1 MEESAI
7 NESKRPLRD
16 LNILVPV
23 DTVSQAEEI
32 LPLALT
38 LAGSSG
44 NSSVNLIGVTP
55 VPPESSLSEGAL
67 LAQGLRKD
75 LEALSDGDA
84 RINRLAGSF
93 VSYEPWEDIEAL
105 VEDRM
110 EDRDLLLLPWK
121 ADKKYLQVDLSNL
134 LFDPPCNV
142 VVAQPAVAPEE
153 IKRILL
159 PVRGG
164 PFANLSL
171 QLALRLARASNAE
184 ITLLRVLSS
193 NDDPMSQV
201 LRERFTGLSDAF
213 PEITT
218 ELQIVGDAG
227 TAILREL
234 REHQA
239 VILGASAATDGS
251 SIGLV
256 ATLILQRKDVTA
268 LIVKTKEPFRL
279 PLAPVRRSNLPVLVR
294 VEKWFA
300 ENSFNYREFSDIARL
315 IELKKKQGV
324 RISLGLPTLN
334 HESTVGNI
342 IHSIRSSLIDRAP
355 LLDEIVLIDSNSADF
370 TRKLAA
376 ELGVTPYIHQEI
388 LPGLGSLRGKGE
400 ALWKSLYLLKG
411 DLIVWVDADIVNP
424 DPRFVYGVVGPLL
437 TDSRIKYVKSF
448 YKRSE
453 RAEGEADISDGG
465 RVTELLAR
473 PLINLFF
480 PELSG
485 IVQPLAGIYGGWRS
499 ALEQV
504 PFYSGHGVEVGLLL
518 DLLERFGLSA
528 IAQVDL
534 GEVVHHKQDL
544 RALSKRSFAI
554 LQVFAQHLKEKGKL
568 DSEVTIE
575 RTMKLLRIEERQL
588 HLDEVDVHEQQRP
601 PMIEIKEYRGRH
613 APRLP

>member
-1 MEESAI
+1 MEESAV
-7 NESKRPLRD
+7 NETRRPLRD
-16 LNILVPV
+16 LSILVPV
-23 DTVSQAEEI
+23 DTVSQAQEI

-38 LAGSSG
+38 LAGSAG
-44 NSSVNLIGVTP
+44 KSSVNLIGVTP
-55 VPPESSLSEGAL
+55 VAPESSLSEGAV
-67 LAQGLRKD
+67 LAQSLRKD
-75 LEALSDGDA
+75 LERLSDGDS

-93 VSYEPWEDIEAL
+93 VSHEPWEDIEAL

-110 EDRDLLLLPWK
+110 EESDLLLLPWK
-121 ADKKYLQVDLSNL
+121 ADKRYLQADLSRL
-134 LFDPPCNV
+134 LSDPPCNV
-142 VVAQPAVAPEE
+142 VVAQPAVQPEE

-218 ELQIVGDAG
+218 ELQIVEDAG

-234 REHQA
+234 RDHQA
-239 VILGASAATDGS
+239 VILGASAASDGS
-251 SIGLV
+251 FIGLV

-268 LIVKTKEPFRL
+268 LVVKTKEPFRL
-279 PLAPVRRSNLPVLVR
+279 PLTPVRRSHLPVLVR

-300 ENSFNYREFSDIARL
+300 ENSFSYREFSDIARL
-315 IELKKKQGV
+315 VELKKKQGV

-334 HESTVGNI
+334 HESTIGNI
-342 IHSIRSSLIDRAP
+342 IHSIKSSLIDRVP
-355 LLDEIVLIDSNSADF
+355 LLDEIVLIDSKSTDF

-388 LPGLGSLRGKGE
+388 LPGLGSIRGKGE

-411 DLIVWVDADIVNP
+411 DIIIWVDPDIVNP
-424 DPRFVYGVVGPLL
+424 DPRFVYGVAGPLL

-448 YKRSE
+448 YRAPE
-453 RAEGEADISDGG
+453 RAEADAPDSGQ
-465 RVTELLAR
+465 VTELLAR

-485 IVQPLAGIYGGWRS
+485 IVQP
-499 ALEQV
+499 
-504 PFYSGHGVEVGLLL
+504 
-518 DLLERFGLSA
+518 
-528 IAQVDL
+528 
-534 GEVVHHKQDL
+534 
-544 RALSKRSFAI
+544 
-554 LQVFAQHLKEKGKL
+554 
-568 DSEVTIE
+568 
-575 RTMKLLRIEERQL
+575 
-588 HLDEVDVHEQQRP
+588 
-601 PMIEIKEYRGRH
+601 
-613 APRLP
+613 

>member
-1 MEESAI
+1 MEEKVF
-7 NESKRPLRD
+7 NDSKRPLRD

-23 DTVSQAEEI
+23 DTAAQAQEI

-38 LAGSSG
+38 LAGSVG
-44 NSSVNLIGVTP
+44 KSSVNLIGVTP
-55 VPPESSLSEGAL
+55 VPSESSLSEGAM

-75 LEALSDGDA
+75 LEKLSDGDS

-93 VSYEPWEDIEAL
+93 VSHEPWEEIEAL

-110 EDRDLLLLPWK
+110 QDSDLLLLPWK
-121 ADKKYLQVDLSNL
+121 PDKRYLQADLSHL
-134 LFDPPCNV
+134 LNDPPCNV
-142 VVAQPAVAPEE
+142 VVAQPAVPLDD

-201 LRERFTGLSDAF
+201 LRERFTGLSDTF
-213 PEITT
+213 PEITA
-218 ELQIVGDAG
+218 EVQIVGDAG

-239 VILGASAATDGS
+239 VILGASAASDGS
-251 SIGLV
+251 AIGLV

-268 LIVKTKEPFRL
+268 LVVKTKEPFRL
-279 PLAPVRRSNLPVLVR
+279 PLTPVRRSHLPVLVR

-315 IELKKKQGV
+315 MELKKKQGV

-334 HESTVGNI
+334 HESTIGNI
-342 IHSIRSSLIDRAP
+342 IHSVKTSLIDRVP
-355 LLDEIVLIDSNSADF
+355 LLDEIVLIDSKSTDF

-388 LPGLGSLRGKGE
+388 LPGLGSIRGKGE

-411 DLIVWVDADIVNP
+411 DIVIWIDPDVTNP
-424 DPRFVYGVVGPLL
+424 DARFVYGIVGPLL
-437 TDSRIKYVKSF
+437 TDSRIKFVKGF
-448 YKRSE
+448 YRSPE
-453 RAEGEADISDGG
+453 RADGETDASEGSH
-465 RVTELLAR
+465 VTELLAR
-473 PLINLFF
+473 PLVNLFF

-485 IVQPLAGIYGGWRS
+485 IVLPLSGIYGGWRS

-504 PFYSGHGVEVGLLL
+504 PFYSGHGVEIGLLL
-518 DLLERFGLSA
+518 DLLDRFGLSA

-534 GEVVHHKQDL
+534 GDVVRRRQNL
-544 RALSKRSFAI
+544 RALSKKSFAI

-568 DSEVTIE
+568 DSDLTME
-575 RTMKLLRIEERQL
+575 RTMKLLRLEERQL
-588 HLDEVDVHEQQRP
+588 HLDELDVHEQQRP
-601 PMIEIKEYRGRH
+601 PMIEVKEYRGRH